1 MIRNGIVTALL
12 AACAAFAPASASA
25 QDWEFSL
32 TPYILAPAMDG
43 EAGAGPIT
51 THVEA
56 SPADI
61 FKNLSWGA
69 MGIIEANNG
78 RIGIA
83 VDLTY
88 MKLKSER
95 EGRIDEIGGDQGAYT
110 GMFLVRVDPHAEAY
124 VGVRLNDLGLEI
136 SGRGPLGGSVTV
148 SPSKSWVDPIV
159 GMRVNL
165 PISGSADLTVLTDV
179 GGFGIGSDASF
190 QAWPSFGLRLS
201 KSAKAMVGYRL
212 LYTDYEDGE
221 GLDHFAYSVLTHG
234 PTLGVQFR
242 F

>member
-1 MIRNGIVTALL
+1 
-12 AACAAFAPASASA
+12 
-25 QDWEFSL
+25 
-32 TPYILAPAMDG
+32 MDG

-51 THVEA
+51 AHVEA

-124 VGVRLNDLGLEI
+124 VGARLNDLGLEI

-179 GGFGIGSDASF
+179 GGFGIGSDVSF
-190 QAWPSFGLRLS
+190 QAWPSFGFRLS

-221 GLDHFAYSVLTHG
+221 GLDRFAYSVLTHG